1 MTLNL
6 TDEKSHVES
15 TRCLEVIDHLKLK
28 DGFVD
33 TQIGPV
39 LDVIVCY
46 HQGRYGVEIMIESPV
61 GDTTCSRVRM
71 AREMGSPRQVLNRR
85 RRAREGTEPACVLS
99 PLSKVA
105 HGRTNILPWYCLVGV
120 VQYFQ

>member
-1 MTLNL
+1 MSRSTL
-6 TDEKSHVES
+6 
-15 TRCLEVIDHLKLK
+15 CLEVIHHLKLK

-71 AREMGSPRQVLNRR
+71 AREMGPPRQVLNRR
-85 RRAREGTEPACVLS
+85 RRAREGAEPACVLS